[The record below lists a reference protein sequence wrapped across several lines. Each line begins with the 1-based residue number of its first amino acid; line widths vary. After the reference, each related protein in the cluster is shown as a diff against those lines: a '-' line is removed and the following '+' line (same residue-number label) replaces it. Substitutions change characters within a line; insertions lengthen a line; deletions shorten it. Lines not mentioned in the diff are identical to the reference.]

1 MKILVGFD
9 GSPYSKAALLY
20 ASRLAEKLGAE
31 LTVLIV
37 VPLGAPAEDLVEEAR
52 SLAPHAEVVVDKMMG
67 CFESP
72 ASRIAAY
79 AERHGYDLIVV
90 GAKGFTSREDALI
103 GSNAL
108 WLAAYAPVNVLVV
121 RLGSESR
128 PDRSLHGPSEGS
140 DP

>member
-9 GSPYSKAALLY
+9 GSPYSKTALSYAAV
-20 ASRLAEKLGAE
+20 LAERLGAR

-37 VPLGAPAEDLVEEAR
+37 APLGAPAEGLVEEAR
-52 SLAPHAEVVVDKMMG
+52 RVAPNAEVVVDRSMG

-72 ASRIAAY
+72 ASRIASY

-90 GAKGFTSREDALI
+90 GAKGVSSREDALV
-103 GSNAL
+103 GSTAL

-128 PDRSLHGPSEGS
+128 PDRSLHGPRGGS